1 MSQPLDAEPGS
12 ELFAS
17 YEADFRLAYAE
28 ITQKIDQVP
37 ELGAEPR
44 KAAIRAAERAI
55 DEADEIVGQMAIE
68 LQNISSGSRAK
79 LNTRLRGYRAD
90 LDKVKRELR
99 KASEQADRT
108 ELFGARAA
116 QSGGSGIS
124 TDDISQDQ
132 RQQLLSGTERLENSS
147 QRLRDSQRLANETE
161 AIGAGIL
168 TDLRG
173 QREQIVNSRNVLMEA
188 DTYVDKSIRTLRGMA
203 RRMVTN
209 RLITIGIVVLLI
221 IIIAAILLGRFL
233 PRRR

>member
-37 ELGAEPR
+37 ELAAEPR
-44 KAAIRAAERAI
+44 KASIRAAERAI
-55 DEADEIVGQMAIE
+55 DEADEIIGQMAIE

-90 LDKVKRELR
+90 LDKVKRELK

-116 QSGGSGIS
+116 QSGGAVS

-132 RQQLLSGTERLENSS
+132 RQQLLSGTDRLESSS

-188 DTYVDKSIRTLRGMA
+188 DTYVDKSMRTLRGMA

-233 PRRR
+233 PRR

>member
-1 MSQPLDAEPGS
+1 MSQALDAEPGS

-28 ITQKIDQVP
+28 ITQKIDQIP
-37 ELGAEPR
+37 ELAAEPR
-44 KAAIRAAERAI
+44 KASVRAAERAI
-55 DEADEIVGQMAIE
+55 DEADEIVGQMTIE

-79 LNTRLRGYRAD
+79 LNARLRGYRSD

-99 KASEQADRT
+99 RTSEQADRT
-108 ELFGARAA
+108 ELFGSRAA
-116 QSGGSGIS
+116 QAPGGIS
-124 TDDISQDQ
+124 ADDISHDQ
-132 RQQLLSGTERLENSS
+132 RQQLLSGTDRLESSS

-161 AIGAGIL
+161 NIGAGIL

-173 QREQIVNSRNVLMEA
+173 QREQIVNSRNVLMQA
-188 DTYVDKSIRTLRGMA
+188 DTHVDKSIRTLRGMA

-221 IIIAAILLGRFL
+221 IIIVAVLLGRFL

>member
-1 MSQPLDAEPGS
+1 MSQALDAEPGS

-28 ITQKIDQVP
+28 ITQKIDQIP
-37 ELGAEPR
+37 ELGVEPR
-44 KAAIRAAERAI
+44 KASVRAAERAI
-55 DEADEIVGQMAIE
+55 DEADEIIGQMAIE

-79 LNTRLRGYRAD
+79 LNARLRGYRSD

-99 KASEQADRT
+99 RASEQADRT

-116 QSGGSGIS
+116 QSRGGGLSA
-124 TDDISQDQ
+124 DDISQDQ
-132 RQQLLSGTERLENSS
+132 RQQLLSGTDRLETSS

-161 AIGAGIL
+161 SIGAGIL